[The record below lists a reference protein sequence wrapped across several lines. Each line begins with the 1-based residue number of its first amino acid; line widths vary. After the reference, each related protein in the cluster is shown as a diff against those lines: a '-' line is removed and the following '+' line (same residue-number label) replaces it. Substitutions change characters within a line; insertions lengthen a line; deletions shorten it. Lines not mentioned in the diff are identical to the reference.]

1 MKKIKKD
8 KSKLV
13 IKGLEKN
20 PKIII
25 KDIIDCILTLI

>member
-1 MKKIKKD
+1 MNKIKRN

-13 IKGLEKN
+13 IKGPEKN
-20 PKIII
+20 IKIIM